1 MDISTLNKK
10 DMRKQ
15 TEYKSFPYLLLVFL
29 VLDAKGNSIRP
40 VKERFRVSLHSL
52 SPWLTLVVRLVV
64 VDFLFFFR
72 ILKSAMETA
81 EVIPVFASVF
91 QSAVSQFLW
100 KWYQF
105 FVRVHFNFFRLKERR
120 NTCASGDEYDH

>member
-1 MDISTLNKK
+1 
-10 DMRKQ
+10 MRKQ